1 MTGPL
6 ILIVIGVLLLLNNLY
21 PDVYRFSRLWP
32 VILIAIGVAKV
43 LEGVMRRAGRPSERF
58 ERGTSEPSGPSR
70 KEPQ

>member
-6 ILIVIGVLLLLNNLY
+6 ILIVIGVLFLLNNLF

-32 VILIAIGVAKV
+32 VILIAVGASKI
-43 LEGVMRRAGRPSERF
+43 LEGWLRR
-58 ERGTSEPSGPSR
+58 TSKPQSDSSGPSR

>member
-32 VILIAIGVAKV
+32 VILIAIGVSKV
-43 LEGVMRRAGRPSERF
+43 LEGVMRRAGRSSERF
-58 ERGTSEPSGPSR
+58 ERETSEPSR

>member
-6 ILIVIGVLLLLNNLY
+6 ILIVIGVLFLLNNLY

-32 VILIAIGVAKV
+32 VILIAVGAAKV
-43 LEGVMRRAGRPSERF
+43 LEGWLRRMNRQQSD
-58 ERGTSEPSGPSR
+58 SSGPSR